1 MNKKRILVKIDKI
14 KDKAKKRILSVTI
27 FIFILIN
34 SFILSIDF
42 FITPP
47 LKLGEKSSKNIE
59 APRSIVYIDKDETN
73 RIKTLLLSQ
82 FKPIYKIDQNITI
95 NALRKLNEI
104 FKNHYGIS
112 EKSKK
117 YLSSISLSKLNTIIE
132 RTEIWLSETYS
143 KGISKDNIEI
153 RKNELISFLK
163 REFNFPPYLSE
174 EITQIV
180 LESNMYIDEKETE
193 LKKQE
198 LLKSIKP
205 IEKLISKG
213 DIIVKRGEIIDEE
226 KYKILDT
233 LGLTNSFN
241 NIIRTISLVSLVILF
256 QISQRLFYFMFTINS
271 DLNIFILSQVLFSLG
286 LLLIKLFSIIS
297 PYLSPLASV
306 FFLSSTT
313 LNVSY
318 SILMNFQLSI
328 LFGLINNSFLL
339 LLIPIFN
346 FLIISYF
353 LKEIEDRTKFIKIA
367 FYLFL
372 NNIILIILFNFL
384 TGDYKLETSEI
395 LSVFVNPF
403 LSTILALGLLPFLE
417 NIFRVATPLR
427 LLELS
432 NPNYH
437 LLHKLFLE
445 APGTYYHSL
454 IVGNLAERAA
464 EASNANTYLVRV
476 ASLYHDI
483 GKIKRPQ
490 YFIENLMPG
499 QTNPHNSLNPYIS
512 ALIIKNHTN
521 EGAQI
526 ANNYKFPKSI
536 IDIIEQHHG
545 TSLITY
551 FYYKQK
557 EISKTSVPEEDFRY
571 LGPKPK
577 SKEAAI
583 VMLADN
589 IEAATRSLNNPA
601 PETIEKVVRKII
613 NEKITDG
620 QLENANLTLEELEK
634 ISQSFIKTLLSLR
647 HPRIPY
653 PQEEKLFKNKKEAY
667 WR

>member
-1 MNKKRILVKIDKI
+1 MRKNKIIKKRKSIEKI
-14 KDKAKKRILSVTI
+14 KEKIRQKIFLITFLI
-27 FIFILIN
+27 FIAINIIILG
-34 SFILSIDF
+34 IDF

-47 LKLGEKSSKNIE
+47 LRLGEISSRNIE

-73 RIKTLLLSQ
+73 RMKNLLLSQ
-82 FKPIYKIDQNITI
+82 LKPVYKIDQNITI
-95 NALRKLNEI
+95 SALRKLEEV
-104 FKNHYGIS
+104 FKNFHGIS

-117 YLSSISLSKLNTIIE
+117 YLSSVPVSKINKIIE
-132 RTEIWLSETYS
+132 KTEIWLSDIYS
-143 KGISKDNIEI
+143 KGISKDNMEQ
-153 RKNELISFLK
+153 RREDLTNFLI
-163 REFNFPPYLSE
+163 REFNFPSYFSK
-174 EITQIV
+174 EIAKI
-180 LESNMYIDEKETE
+180 LIESNIYIDEKETE

-213 DIIVKRGEIIDEE
+213 DIIVKRGEIINEE
-226 KYKILDT
+226 KYKILDA
-233 LGLTNSFN
+233 LGLTTSFN
-241 NIIRTISLVSLVILF
+241 NIIKFISLVILVILF
-256 QISQRLFYFMFTINS
+256 QISQKLFYFKLSLNP
-271 DLNIFILSQVLFSLG
+271 DLNIFVLSQVLFSLG

-306 FFLSSTT
+306 FFLILTT
-313 LNVSY
+313 LNISY
-318 SILMNFQLSI
+318 SIIMNFQLSI

-339 LLIPIFN
+339 LIISIFN
-346 FLIISYF
+346 FLIIAYF
-353 LKEIEDRTKFIKIA
+353 LKDIEDRVKFIKIT

-372 NNIILIILFNFL
+372 SNILIIFIFNFL
-384 TGDYKLETSEI
+384 SGDYKIESSE
-395 LSVFVNPF
+395 F
-403 LSTILALGLLPFLE
+403 LSTLVNPLLSTVLALGFLPFIE
-417 NIFRVATPLR
+417 NIFRIATPLR

-432 NPNYH
+432 NPNH
-437 LLHKLFLE
+437 PLLHKLFLE

-464 EASNANTYLVRV
+464 EASNANIYLVRV

-490 YFIENLMPG
+490 YYIENLMPG
-499 QTNPHNSLNPYIS
+499 QKNPHNFLSPYIS
-512 ALIIKNHTN
+512 SLIIKNHTK
-521 EGAQI
+521 EGAHI
-526 ANNYKFPKSI
+526 ANEYKFPKSI

-551 FYYKQK
+551 FFHKQK
-557 EISKTSVPEEDFRY
+557 ELSHTSVFEEDFRY

-589 IEAATRSLNNPA
+589 VEAATRSLNNPN
-601 PETIEKVVRKII
+601 PETIEKIVRKVIS
-613 NEKITDG
+613 EKITDG

-634 ISQSFIKTLLSLR
+634 ISQSFIKTLLNMR

-653 PQEEKLFKNKKEAY
+653 PQVETKKEAS